1 MTYFLQARPM
11 EELLN
16 VDWHLW
22 AICYDILRTQEAFPP
37 RGNESLWQHLDP
49 SDFSDYDENDDDSD
63 VTLMQET

>member
-1 MTYFLQARPM
+1 M

-22 AICYDILRTQEAFPP
+22 AICYDILRTQEAYPP
-37 RGNESLWQHLDP
+37 IGNKPLWQHLDP